1 MPKYPAMIKAFQ
13 NAKLIVFALFL
24 VVTAGM
30 WAYEILYA
38 LPKERC
44 EKAGAWWAPKYR
56 ACGVPL
62 DVSSFTGRAH
72 PAQATTQTSAPV
84 AR

>member
-1 MPKYPAMIKAFQ
+1 MIKAFQ
-13 NAKLIVFALFL
+13 NAKLIVFAVFL

-30 WAYEILYA
+30 WAYEIFYA

-56 ACGVPL
+56 SCGVPL

-72 PAQATTQTSAPV
+72 PVTPPV
-84 AR
+84 ATPTPAPTAR

>member
-1 MPKYPAMIKAFQ
+1 MINAFR
-13 NAKLIVFALFL
+13 NARLIVFAIFL

-30 WAYEILYA
+30 WAYEIFYA

-56 ACGVPL
+56 ACGIPL
-62 DVSSFTGRAH
+62 DVSSFTGRNH
-72 PAQATTQTSAPV
+72 PTAGQPVVVPVPPAPA